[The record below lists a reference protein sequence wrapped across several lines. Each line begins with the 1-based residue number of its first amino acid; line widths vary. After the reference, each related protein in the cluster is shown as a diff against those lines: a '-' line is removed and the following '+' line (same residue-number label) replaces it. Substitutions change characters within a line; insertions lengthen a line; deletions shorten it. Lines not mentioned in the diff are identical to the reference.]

1 MNVEEGTTFCPHC
14 SAPQIRVAA
23 PASDSPSFPPN
34 TPDHVQPPAQPVPL
48 GESAGQASSPSAQ
61 QAAAP
66 AAINWSSAL
75 PVAAIVGV
83 VFGLSWALAP
93 WSWSLLVVMAGVL
106 AVCGYRLRSPGAPI
120 SKGMG
125 ARIGAVCGI
134 FSFLIFAIATAITLL
149 GSRATGALRSQL
161 QHYMQQVAAQN
172 PDPKVQEMMMRLT
185 SPQGLALIV
194 TLTMVLLFVGFLI
207 LSSIGGALG
216 AAWFG
221 RSSDRR

>member
-14 SAPQIRVAA
+14 NAPQIRVA
-23 PASDSPSFPPN
+23 PSVSDSPAFPPN

-48 GESAGQASSPSAQ
+48 GETAGQAPPAPAQ

-66 AAINWSSAL
+66 AGINWSSAL
-75 PVAAIVGV
+75 PVAAAVGV
-83 VFGLSWALAP
+83 VFGLAWALAP

-106 AVCGYRLRSPGAPI
+106 AVCVYRLRSPGAPI

-125 ARIGAVCGI
+125 ARIGAVCGV
-134 FSFLIFAIATAITLL
+134 FSFVIFAIGVAVTLL

-161 QHYMQQVAAQN
+161 QHYVQQVAAQN
-172 PDPKVQEMMMRLT
+172 PDPRVQEMMMRLA
-185 SPQGLALIV
+185 SPQGLALVV
-194 TLTMVLLFVGFLI
+194 TLTMVVLFIGFLI

-221 RSSDRR
+221 RSPDRR